1 MAIEPSNRDLYEA
14 GLEAR
19 KKVLGEEYV
28 NPNIEKGEK
37 DHLTGKIQTMVTEY
51 CWGGAWTDDT
61 LDHKT
66 RSMLNLAIL
75 TALGKMQE
83 LKSHTR
89 GAIRNGCTVEEITE
103 VLAHAT
109 VYCGIPAGV
118 DAFRSARE
126 ALDQA
131 EKEGL
136 L

>member
-1 MAIEPSNRDLYEA
+1 MAIDPSNKDLYEA
-14 GLEAR
+14 GLAVR

-28 NPNIEKGEK
+28 NPNIEKGEN

-51 CWGGAWTDDT
+51 CWGGAWTEGT

-66 RSMLNLAIL
+66 RSMLNLGIL

-83 LKSHTR
+83 LKAHTR
-89 GAIRNGCTVEEITE
+89 GALLKRCTVEEITE

-126 ALDQA
+126 ALDQS

-136 L
+136 V

>member
-1 MAIEPSNRDLYEA
+1 
-14 GLEAR
+14 
-19 KKVLGEEYV
+19 
-28 NPNIEKGEK
+28 
-37 DHLTGKIQTMVTEY
+37 MVTEY
-51 CWGGAWTDDT
+51 CWGGAWTAAT
-61 LDHKT
+61 LAHKT